1 MKTIL
6 LVISLLFSLNLYSQK
21 VTLLYVNS
29 SWNKSNDYKHLSTLK
44 NVRVLKV
51 NYDDQPKKFKEQ
63 VKSVPAI
70 ILFDENNKLK
80 RVWQGGLSMSLNV
93 DPKEIQTMINK
104 ISNDKIL

>member
-1 MKTIL
+1 MKTFL
-6 LVISLLFSLNLYSQK
+6 LVISLLFSVNLYSQK

-29 SWNKSNDYKHLSTLK
+29 SWNKSNDYKHLNKLK

-51 NYDDQPKKFKEQ
+51 NYDDQPKKFREQ

-80 RVWQGGLSMSLNV
+80 RVWQGSLSMSLNV
-93 DPKEIQTMINK
+93 DPKDIQAMVNK
-104 ISNDKIL
+104 ISNEKK

>member
-1 MKTIL
+1 MKTFL
-6 LVISLLFSLNLYSQK
+6 LVISLLFSVNIYSQK

-51 NYDDQPKKFKEQ
+51 NYDDQPKKFKQQ

-70 ILFDENNKLK
+70 ILFDESNKLK
-80 RVWQGGLSMSLNV
+80 RVWQGGLSMRLNV

-104 ISNDKIL
+104 ISND

>member
-1 MKTIL
+1 MKTVL
-6 LVISLLFSLNLYSQK
+6 LVISLLFSVSLYSQK

-29 SWNKSNDYKHLSTLK
+29 SWNKSNDYKHLSKLK
-44 NVRVLKV
+44 NVKVLKV

-70 ILFDENNKLK
+70 ILFDESNKLK
-80 RVWQGGLSMSLNV
+80 RVWQGGLSMSLDV

-104 ISNDKIL
+104 ISND

>member
-1 MKTIL
+1 MKTFL
-6 LVISLLFSLNLYSQK
+6 LVISLLFSVNLYSQK

-51 NYDDQPKKFKEQ
+51 NYDDQPKKFKQQ

-70 ILFDENNKLK
+70 ILFDESNKLK
-80 RVWQGGLSMSLNV
+80 RVWQGGLSMRLNV

-104 ISNDKIL
+104 ISND

>member
-1 MKTIL
+1 MKTFL
-6 LVISLLFSLNLYSQK
+6 LVISLLFSVNLYSQK

-51 NYDDQPKKFKEQ
+51 NYDDQPKKFKQQ

-70 ILFDENNKLK
+70 ILFDESNKLK
-80 RVWQGGLSMSLNV
+80 RVWQGGLSMKLNL

-104 ISNDKIL
+104 IIGQ

>member
-6 LVISLLFSLNLYSQK
+6 FAILLLFSINLYSQK

-29 SWNKSNDYKHLSTLK
+29 SWNKINDYKHLSTLK

-51 NYDDQPKKFKEQ
+51 NYDDQPNKFKQQ

-70 ILFDENNKLK
+70 ILFDESNKLK
-80 RVWQGGLSMSLNV
+80 RVWQGGLSMRLNV

-104 ISNDKIL
+104 IIGQ

>member
-1 MKTIL
+1 MKTFL
-6 LVISLLFSLNLYSQK
+6 LVILLLFSVSLYSQD

-29 SWNKSNDYKHLSTLK
+29 SWNKSNDYKHLSKLK

-51 NYDDQPKKFKEQ
+51 NYDDQPKKFKQQ

-70 ILFDENNKLK
+70 ILFDESNKLK
-80 RVWQGGLSMSLNV
+80 RVWQGGLSMRLNV

-104 ISNDKIL
+104 IIGQ

>member
-1 MKTIL
+1 MKTFL
-6 LVISLLFSLNLYSQK
+6 LVISLLFSVNLYSQK

-70 ILFDENNKLK
+70 ILFDESNKLK
-80 RVWQGGLSMSLNV
+80 RVWQGGLSMRLNV

-104 ISNDKIL
+104 ISND

>member
-1 MKTIL
+1 MKTFL
-6 LVISLLFSLNLYSQK
+6 LVISLLFSVNLYSQK

-29 SWNKSNDYKHLSTLK
+29 SWKSNDYKHLNKLK

-51 NYDDQPKKFKEQ
+51 NYDDQPKKFREQ

-93 DPKEIQTMINK
+93 DPKDIQAMVNK
-104 ISNDKIL
+104 ISNEKK

>member
-1 MKTIL
+1 MKTFL
-6 LVISLLFSLNLYSQK
+6 LVISILFSVNLYSQD

-29 SWNKSNDYKHLSTLK
+29 SWNKSNDYKHLSKLK

-70 ILFDENNKLK
+70 ILFDESNKLK

-104 ISNDKIL
+104 ISND

>member
-1 MKTIL
+1 MKTFL
-6 LVISLLFSLNLYSQK
+6 LVISLLFSVSLYSQN

-51 NYDDQPKKFKEQ
+51 NYDDQPKKFKQQ

-70 ILFDENNKLK
+70 ILFDESNKLK
-80 RVWQGGLSMSLNV
+80 RVWQGGLSMRLNV

-104 ISNDKIL
+104 ISND

>member
-1 MKTIL
+1 MKTFL
-6 LVISLLFSLNLYSQK
+6 LVISLLFSVNLYSQK

-51 NYDDQPKKFKEQ
+51 NYDDQPKKFKQQ

-70 ILFDENNKLK
+70 ILFDESNKLK

-93 DPKEIQTMINK
+93 DPKEIQAMINK
-104 ISNDKIL
+104 ISND

>member
-1 MKTIL
+1 MKTFL
-6 LVISLLFSLNLYSQK
+6 LVISLLFSVNLYSQK

-29 SWNKSNDYKHLSTLK
+29 SWNKSNDYKHLNKLK

-51 NYDDQPKKFKEQ
+51 NYDDQPKKFREQ

-93 DPKEIQTMINK
+93 DPKDIQAMVNK
-104 ISNDKIL
+104 ISNEKK

>member
-6 LVISLLFSLNLYSQK
+6 LVISLLFSVSLYSQD

-29 SWNKSNDYKHLSTLK
+29 SWNKSNDYKHLSKLK

-51 NYDDQPKKFKEQ
+51 NYDDQPKKFKQQ

-70 ILFDENNKLK
+70 ILFDESNKLK
-80 RVWQGGLSMSLNV
+80 RVWQGGLSMRLNV

-104 ISNDKIL
+104 ISND

>member
-1 MKTIL
+1 MKTFL
-6 LVISLLFSLNLYSQK
+6 LVILLLFYVSLYSQD

-29 SWNKSNDYKHLSTLK
+29 SWNKSNDYKHLSKLK

-70 ILFDENNKLK
+70 ILFDESNKLK
-80 RVWQGGLSMSLNV
+80 RVWQGGLSMRLNV

-104 ISNDKIL
+104 ISNEKK

>member
-1 MKTIL
+1 MKSFL
-6 LVISLLFSLNLYSQK
+6 LVISLLFSVSLYSQK

-29 SWNKSNDYKHLSTLK
+29 SWNKSNDYKHLSKLK
-44 NVRVLKV
+44 NVRILKV
-51 NYDDQPKKFKEQ
+51 NYDDQPNKFKEQ

-80 RVWQGGLSMSLNV
+80 RVWQGGLSMRLDV

-104 ISNDKIL
+104 ISND

>member
-1 MKTIL
+1 MKTFL
-6 LVISLLFSLNLYSQK
+6 LVISLLFSVSLYSQD

-51 NYDDQPKKFKEQ
+51 NYDDQPKKFKQQ

-70 ILFDENNKLK
+70 ILFDESNKLK
-80 RVWQGGLSMSLNV
+80 RVWQGGLSMRLNV
-93 DPKEIQTMINK
+93 DPKDIQTMINK
-104 ISNDKIL
+104 ISND

>member
-1 MKTIL
+1 MKTVL
-6 LVISLLFSLNLYSQK
+6 LVILLLFSVSLYSQK

-29 SWNKSNDYKHLSTLK
+29 SWNKSNDYKHLSKLK

-70 ILFDENNKLK
+70 ILFDESNKLK
-80 RVWQGGLSMSLNV
+80 RVWQGGLSMRLNV

-104 ISNDKIL
+104 IIGQ

>member
-1 MKTIL
+1 MKTFL
-6 LVISLLFSLNLYSQK
+6 LVISLLFYVSLYSQD

-29 SWNKSNDYKHLSTLK
+29 SWNKSNDYKHLSKLK

-70 ILFDENNKLK
+70 ILFDESNKLK
-80 RVWQGGLSMSLNV
+80 RVWQGGLSMRLNV

-104 ISNDKIL
+104 ISND

>member
-1 MKTIL
+1 MKTVL
-6 LVISLLFSLNLYSQK
+6 LVILLLFSVSLYSQK

-29 SWNKSNDYKHLSTLK
+29 SWNKSNDYKHLNTLK

-70 ILFDENNKLK
+70 ILFDESNKLK
-80 RVWQGGLSMSLNV
+80 RVWQGGLSMSLDV

-104 ISNDKIL
+104 ISND

>member
-1 MKTIL
+1 MKTFL
-6 LVISLLFSLNLYSQK
+6 LVISLLFSVNLYSQK

-44 NVRVLKV
+44 NVRVLEV
-51 NYDDQPKKFKEQ
+51 SYDDQPKKFKEQ

-70 ILFDENNKLK
+70 ILFDESNKLK
-80 RVWQGGLSMSLNV
+80 RVWQGGLSMRLDV

-104 ISNDKIL
+104 ISND

>member
-6 LVISLLFSLNLYSQK
+6 FAISLLFSVSLYSQK

-29 SWNKSNDYKHLSTLK
+29 SWNKSNDYNHLSTLK

-80 RVWQGGLSMSLNV
+80 RVWEGGLSMRLDV
-93 DPKEIQTMINK
+93 EPKEIQTMINK
-104 ISNDKIL
+104 IIGQ

>member
-1 MKTIL
+1 MKTFL
-6 LVISLLFSLNLYSQK
+6 LVILLLFSVSLYSQD

-51 NYDDQPKKFKEQ
+51 NYDDQPKKFKQQ

-80 RVWQGGLSMSLNV
+80 RVWQGGLSMSLNI

-104 ISNDKIL
+104 ISND

>member
-1 MKTIL
+1 MKTFL
-6 LVISLLFSLNLYSQK
+6 LVISLLFSVSLYSQD

-70 ILFDENNKLK
+70 ILFDESNKLK
-80 RVWQGGLSMSLNV
+80 RVWQGGLSMRLNV
-93 DPKEIQTMINK
+93 DHKEIQTMINK
-104 ISNDKIL
+104 IIGQ

>member
-1 MKTIL
+1 MKTVL
-6 LVISLLFSLNLYSQK
+6 LVILLLFSVSLYSQK

-70 ILFDENNKLK
+70 ILFDESNKLK
-80 RVWQGGLSMSLNV
+80 RVWQGGLSMRLNV

-104 ISNDKIL
+104 IIGQ

>member
-1 MKTIL
+1 MKTFL
-6 LVISLLFSLNLYSQK
+6 LVILLLFSVSLYSQK

-29 SWNKSNDYKHLSTLK
+29 SWNKSNDYKHLSKLK

-70 ILFDENNKLK
+70 ILFDESNKLK
-80 RVWQGGLSMSLNV
+80 RVWQGGLSMSLDV

-104 ISNDKIL
+104 ISND

>member
-1 MKTIL
+1 MKTFL
-6 LVISLLFSLNLYSQK
+6 LVISLLFSVSLYSQD

-70 ILFDENNKLK
+70 ILFDESNKLK
-80 RVWQGGLSMSLNV
+80 RVWQGGLSMRLNV

-104 ISNDKIL
+104 ISND

>member
-1 MKTIL
+1 MKTFL
-6 LVISLLFSLNLYSQK
+6 LVISLLFSVSLYSQD

-104 ISNDKIL
+104 ISND

>member
-1 MKTIL
+1 MKTFL
-6 LVISLLFSLNLYSQK
+6 LVISLLFSVNLYSQK

-51 NYDDQPKKFKEQ
+51 NYDDQPKKFKQQ

-70 ILFDENNKLK
+70 ILFDESNKLK
-80 RVWQGGLSMSLNV
+80 RVWQGGLSMRLNV
-93 DPKEIQTMINK
+93 DPKGDTN
-104 ISNDKIL
+104 NDK

>member
-1 MKTIL
+1 MKTFL
-6 LVISLLFSLNLYSQK
+6 LVISLLFSVNLYSQK

-51 NYDDQPKKFKEQ
+51 NYDDQPKKFKQQ

-70 ILFDENNKLK
+70 ILFDESNKLK

-104 ISNDKIL
+104 ISND

>member
-1 MKTIL
+1 MKTVL
-6 LVISLLFSLNLYSQK
+6 LVISLLFSVSLYSQK

-29 SWNKSNDYKHLSTLK
+29 SWNKSNDYKHLSKLK

-70 ILFDENNKLK
+70 ILFDESNKLK
-80 RVWQGGLSMSLNV
+80 RVLQGGLSMSLDV

-104 ISNDKIL
+104 ISND

>member
-1 MKTIL
+1 MKTVL
-6 LVISLLFSLNLYSQK
+6 LVISLLFSVSLYSQK

-29 SWNKSNDYKHLSTLK
+29 SWNKSNDYKHLSKLK

-63 VKSVPAI
+63 VKSVQAI
-70 ILFDENNKLK
+70 ILFDESNKLK
-80 RVWQGGLSMSLNV
+80 RVWQGGLSMRLNV

-104 ISNDKIL
+104 ISND

>member
-1 MKTIL
+1 MKTVL
-6 LVISLLFSLNLYSQK
+6 LVISLLFSVSLYSQK

-29 SWNKSNDYKHLSTLK
+29 SWNKSNDYKHLSKLK

-70 ILFDENNKLK
+70 ILFDESNKLK
-80 RVWQGGLSMSLNV
+80 RVWQGGLSMRLNV
-93 DPKEIQTMINK
+93 DTKEIQTMINK
-104 ISNDKIL
+104 ISND

>member
-1 MKTIL
+1 MKTFL
-6 LVISLLFSLNLYSQK
+6 LVISLLFSVNLYSQN

-70 ILFDENNKLK
+70 ILFDESNKLK

-93 DPKEIQTMINK
+93 DPKEIQAMINK
-104 ISNDKIL
+104 ISND

>member
-1 MKTIL
+1 MKTFL
-6 LVISLLFSLNLYSQK
+6 LVISLLFSVNLYSQK

-70 ILFDENNKLK
+70 ILFDESNKLK
-80 RVWQGGLSMSLNV
+80 RVWQGGLSMRLNV

-104 ISNDKIL
+104 ISNEKK

>member
-6 LVISLLFSLNLYSQK
+6 VAISILFSVSLYSQD

-29 SWNKSNDYKHLSTLK
+29 IWNKANDYKHLSELK

-51 NYDDQPKKFKEQ
+51 NYDDQPKKFKQQ

-80 RVWQGGLSMSLNV
+80 RVWQGGLSMSLDV

-104 ISNDKIL
+104 ISND